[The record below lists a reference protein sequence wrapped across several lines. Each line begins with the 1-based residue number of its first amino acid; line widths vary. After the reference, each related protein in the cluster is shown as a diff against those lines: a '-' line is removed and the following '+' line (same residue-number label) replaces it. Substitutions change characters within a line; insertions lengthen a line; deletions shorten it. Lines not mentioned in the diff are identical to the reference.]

1 MPTTKAAMGYNFLSD
16 TFFPVTP
23 SINAKTTLP
32 PSNGI
37 NGNALKTAR
46 NILTKASKLKRFI

>member
-37 NGNALKTAR
+37 NGKALNTAR
-46 NILTKASKLKRFI
+46 NILT